1 MEKYCTVVLNVI
13 PHSLYNPLE
22 PAAHSQVPSGFM
34 AILYHQECIKGK
46 EEGKSSNFIVL

>member
-1 MEKYCTVVLNVI
+1 MEKYCTVVLNAI
-13 PHSLYNPLE
+13 PNPLE